1 MASSQVCSD
10 AVLHDISKQ
19 HSKDRKLIPGREAGM
34 EKNMR
39 QEPLGPNKGLIVWN
53 ALERGH
59 SLTEGELGKGGYDTG
74 PRHRDERMSQ

>member
-1 MASSQVCSD
+1 
-10 AVLHDISKQ
+10 
-19 HSKDRKLIPGREAGM
+19 
-34 EKNMR
+34 MR